1 MVDDTQKN
9 NSEDKKSV
17 GEKRSKKWDVNKP
30 RKGNSKDRNVGI
42 VDGDAVD
49 KKTIKLG
56 RILPDILLQEAKRKC
71 YVYRRRDGSI
81 IDKCVRQKV
90 KKSLDD
96 EMSRLGITKGVYFKM
111 IKEPVGTIENII
123 VVITKT
129 EEKGW
134 VIIAKR
140 KNSFDV
146 IRDTNII
153 LRFLER
159 NGIHIKDEDICTG
172 FCPLTKLDEEESID
186 ELQDS

>member
-1 MVDDTQKN
+1 MVDGAKKN
-9 NSEDKKSV
+9 NSEDKKNV

-30 RKGNSKDRNVGI
+30 RKGNSKDKNVGI
-42 VDGDAVD
+42 IDGDAID

-56 RILPDILLQEAKRKC
+56 RTVPDILLQDAKRKC
-71 YVYRRRDGSI
+71 YRYRRSDGSI
-81 IDKCVRQKV
+81 IDECVRQKV
-90 KKSLDD
+90 KKKLDD
-96 EMSRLGITKGVYFKM
+96 EMSRLGITKDVYFKM
-111 IKEPVGTIENII
+111 IKEPVETIKNII

-134 VIIAKR
+134 VIIVKR
-140 KNSFDV
+140 KTSFDV

-159 NGIHIKDEDICTG
+159 NGIYIKDEDICTG

-186 ELQDS
+186 ELQES